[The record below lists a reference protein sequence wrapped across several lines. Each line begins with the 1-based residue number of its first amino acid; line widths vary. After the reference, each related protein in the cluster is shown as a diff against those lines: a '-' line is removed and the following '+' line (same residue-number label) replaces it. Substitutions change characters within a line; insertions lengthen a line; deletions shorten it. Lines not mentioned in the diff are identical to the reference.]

1 MIYVAIPTYDGK
13 LHHSTVGGLME
24 VQHYMTK
31 AGVGLAL
38 DVIPHDAF
46 IGRAR
51 NLAAKRFLE
60 SGASDLVFIDADVGF
75 TVGDFCRLMK
85 QDVDICGGIYCFKK
99 DDPGFPAL
107 YERPIERYGPRVK
120 MHHIPGGFM
129 RIRRKVLTRIMEKE
143 PENQYYDNDHKALY
157 DFFKFGPN
165 GSIWV
170 GEDVGFCR
178 LAKKH
183 GFGIWG
189 IEMDGLTHTGEK
201 TWNHVWKAEDAVR
214 EAVKEAA

>member
-13 LHHSTVGGLME
+13 LHHTTVGGLLDVM
-24 VQHYMTK
+24 HYLTK
-31 AGVGLAL
+31 HGIGMCV

-51 NLAAKRFLE
+51 NLACKRFLA
-60 SGASDLVFIDADVGF
+60 SGATDLVFIDADVGF
-75 TVGDFCRLMK
+75 QVPDFALLMK

-107 YERPIERYGPRVK
+107 YEQPIERYGPLVK
-120 MHHIPGGFM
+120 MIHVPGGFM
-129 RIRRKVLTRIMEKE
+129 RIRRKVLTRIMELD

-157 DFFKFGPN
+157 NFFPFGPH

-178 LAKKH
+178 QAKKH
-183 GFGIWG
+183 GFSIWG
-189 IEMDGLTHTGEK
+189 VEMPSLTHTGDK
-201 TWNHVWKAEDAVR
+201 TWNHVWHPQGNE
-214 EAVKEAA
+214 VKEAA